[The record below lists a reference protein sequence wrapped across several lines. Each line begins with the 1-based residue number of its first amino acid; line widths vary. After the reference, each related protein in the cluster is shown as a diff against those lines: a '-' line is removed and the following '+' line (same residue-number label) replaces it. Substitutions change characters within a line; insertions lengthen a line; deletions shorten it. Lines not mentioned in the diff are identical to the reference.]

1 MNMRRKMAMLLAV
14 LMIFAVAAGCAKK
27 GDDEFRVGM
36 ECGYAPFNWT
46 QTDDSNGAVKL
57 EDGSYAAGYDV
68 EIAKRI
74 AEGLGKKLVIV
85 KTVWEGLEPAVNSGE
100 IDAIIAGMSPTAE
113 REERIDFTV
122 PYYRSELVIVVKA
135 GSQYADAKS
144 IADFAGAKITAQ
156 QGTVHFDVI
165 DQMEGVNKLDA
176 MEDFSAMRVALE
188 SGIIDGYVSEK
199 PEAVSAKAAN
209 SNFDFVEFEEGFGF
223 NVSDEDVAV
232 SVGLKNDSPDL
243 VKKINEILAS
253 ISEEE
258 REKLMN
264 NAIATQVEG

>member
-1 MNMRRKMAMLLAV
+1 MNMKRKMAMLLAV

-100 IDAIIAGMSPTAE
+100 IDAIIAGMSPTAD
-113 REERIDFTV
+113 REERIDFTAS
-122 PYYRSELVIVVKA
+122 YYRSELVIVVKA

-165 DQMEGVNKLDA
+165 DQMEGVEKLD
-176 MEDFSAMRVALE
+176 AMRVALE

-209 SNFDFVEFEEGFGF
+209 SSFDFVEFEEGSGF

-232 SVGLKNDSPDL
+232 SVGLKNDSPEL

-253 ISEEE
+253 ISEED